1 MGKDGKS
8 VFTAFLVSLLFPL
21 IVGFQILS
29 IVQKKKKSA
38 KLALSVFTILFL
50 GGKIQL
56 SVVVHEVFV
65 VKYEGMF
72 LI

>member
-8 VFTAFLVSLLFPL
+8 VFTSFLVSLLFPL
-21 IVGFQILS
+21 IFGFQILS

-38 KLALSVFTILFL
+38 KLAPSVFTILFL